1 MNNIEKVKFVVSVFH
16 HGGMNQLEQD
26 WAISTAAI
34 IGLQQGLKY
43 NGNIKRGVQGG
54 VAVLGVMY
62 VANGLN
68 NVIGHRQEIKKAF
81 TKED

>member
-1 MNNIEKVKFVVSVFH
+1 MKNIEKVKFLASVFH
-16 HGGMNQLEQD
+16 NGGMYQLEQE
-26 WAISTAAI
+26 WTIGTAAA

-43 NGNIKRGVQGG
+43 NGNIKRGVKGG
-54 VAVLGVMY
+54 AAVLGVMY

-68 NVIGHRQEIKKAF
+68 NVIGHRREIKKAF